1 MNKSF
6 LFLIFRST
14 QQHTLDTPPNT
25 LSAITISRPNS
36 QCIELTSLSDLDRR
50 PDGAE
55 QTDAG
60 EPSEFYGSRHS
71 NPMDRERQRTSGCST
86 DCTNATTF
94 GKEKVVQKPPDVP
107 TNDGESKKRI
117 SGTSSA
123 GLSRTS
129 RSSVSGSSLTAAAD
143 VRTSLKA
150 YHIVCVCLSVHFGK
164 LLQATLYFSVL
175 CTVPHEEAFTYV
187 PECPASQS
195 LFEITKLIQF
205 EITIVPL

>member
-1 MNKSF
+1 M
-6 LFLIFRST
+6 
-14 QQHTLDTPPNT
+14 
-25 LSAITISRPNS
+25 SAITISRPNS

-71 NPMDRERQRTSGCST
+71 NPMDRERQRTSGCSN

-94 GKEKVVQKPPDVP
+94 GKEKVAQKPSDAPS
-107 TNDGESKKRI
+107 NNSENKNRI

-129 RSSVSGSSLTAAAD
+129 RSSVSGASVTAAGE
-143 VRTSLKA
+143 VKIIKQYISHYWYISYLT
-150 YHIVCVCLSVHFGK
+150 VCLIQDLHNSMDRLHNTHFLKKIEIVKVINTALKSILKLQSVVAK
-164 LLQATLYFSVL
+164 RCKV
-175 CTVPHEEAFTYV
+175 
-187 PECPASQS
+187 
-195 LFEITKLIQF
+195 
-205 EITIVPL
+205 

>member
-1 MNKSF
+1 MKCFVVKSHESTVS
-6 LFLIFRST
+6 IFRST

-71 NPMDRERQRTSGCST
+71 NPMDKERQRTSGCSN

-94 GKEKVVQKPPDVP
+94 GKEKVAQKPSDAPS
-107 TNDGESKKRI
+107 NNSENKNRI

-129 RSSVSGSSLTAAAD
+129 RSSVSGASVTAAGE
-143 VRTSLKA
+143 VKIIKQYISHYWYISYLT
-150 YHIVCVCLSVHFGK
+150 VCLVQDLHNSIALGC
-164 LLQATLYFSVL
+164 LQSRIPLAKRKRQRT
-175 CTVPHEEAFTYV
+175 
-187 PECPASQS
+187 
-195 LFEITKLIQF
+195 FEK
-205 EITIVPL
+205 IV